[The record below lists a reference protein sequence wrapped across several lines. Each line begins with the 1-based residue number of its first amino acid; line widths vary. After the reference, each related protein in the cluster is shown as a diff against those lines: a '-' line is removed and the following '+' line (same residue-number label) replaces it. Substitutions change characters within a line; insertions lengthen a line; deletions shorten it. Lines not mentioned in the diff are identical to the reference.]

1 MIFEESRYET
11 ARVVPLAAS
20 DGVYR
25 STILPRSSVPT
36 TVDYTLHLVEFGD
49 RLDTLAF
56 QAYGDAEF
64 WWKIADANPEVFFP
78 DDIVPGMLI
87 RIPVQA
93 VDI

>member
-11 ARVVPLAAS
+11 ARVVPLASS

-25 STILPRSSVPT
+25 STILPRT
-36 TVDYTLHLVEFGD
+36 TVPVATDYTVHLVEYGD
-49 RLDTLAF
+49 RLDILAF

-78 DDIVPGMLI
+78 DDIKPGMLL
-87 RIPVQA
+87 RIPLQA
-93 VDI
+93 VDV